1 MSNLSELDRLAGIK
15 FGIVKNVDDFFIDRL
30 KREIGSK
37 KLLLSCWPFSNLKL
51 STFLQKCGIDYQIL
65 MSCWRKEGNYLGGPL
80 YIYEDKPIIT
90 RQRTYWC
97 EIFSPIRFQRKKDT
111 STNGSLFCSTHANL
125 CFKMVW
131 KQIPHQ
137 YYVGYDLID
146 APAEEMSRKY
156 FAFIIFILSLFF
168 KYHILE
174 SGLLFLPFSISPISF
189 SFLFLRTATFICSEE
204 CFNISI

>member
-1 MSNLSELDRLAGIK
+1 MSNLTEVDILAGIK
-15 FGIVKNVDDFFIDRL
+15 FGIVENLDDLIIDRL

-131 KQIPHQ
+131 KQIPYQ

-146 APAEEMSRKY
+146 APAEEMSREY
-156 FAFIIFILSLFF
+156 FAFIIFNPNV
-168 KYHILE
+168 E
-174 SGLLFLPFSISPISF
+174 SDGGLHNIVLPISDDF
-189 SFLFLRTATFICSEE
+189 PCRMCTFEQI
-204 CFNISI
+204 

>member
-1 MSNLSELDRLAGIK
+1 MSNLTEVDILAGIK
-15 FGIVKNVDDFFIDRL
+15 FGIVENLDDLIIDRL

-90 RQRTYWC
+90 RQR

-131 KQIPHQ
+131 KQIPYQ

-146 APAEEMSRKY
+146 APAEEMSREY
-156 FAFIIFILSLFF
+156 FAFIIFNPNV
-168 KYHILE
+168 E
-174 SGLLFLPFSISPISF
+174 SDGGLHNIVLPISDDF
-189 SFLFLRTATFICSEE
+189 PCRMCTFEQI
-204 CFNISI
+204 